1 MAHPS
6 NQFPD
11 AVFCI
16 NTALEPLKP
25 DGGVVYAITNIG
37 AAATNLQVKSNFFE
51 YRTTSDSIQNHIDPT
66 TSELGV
72 ADTGLADSSGNAT
85 VAGYYELD
93 NDDFTG
99 ASIITIQAGQTIYGK
114 FSEVQIQSG
123 ITGTVLAYC
132 TTRKQVGLEV

>member
-11 AVFCI
+11 AVFYI
-16 NTALEPLKP
+16 DAASQPLKP
-25 DGGVVYAITNIG
+25 DGGSVYAITNIG
-37 AAATNLQVKSNFFE
+37 AAATTLQVKSNFFQH
-51 YRTTSDSIQNHIDPT
+51 RTTSEPITNHIDPT

-72 ADTGLADSSGNAT
+72 ADTGLADGDGNAT

-93 NDDFTG
+93 NDDFVDLN
-99 ASIITIQAGQTIYGK
+99 IQVGQTVYGK
-114 FSEVQIQSG
+114 FSEVQIKAA